1 MRTILIIGSILLAFL
16 MGQVLAAPTAK
27 YLIDATPGEDVL
39 IHLDEW
45 LTNNPIKQGELNRS
59 DNVFLSPRSAVNIAS
74 TKDPKGI
81 GRHIHVTVDEIVFI
95 YKGEGEMYINGIWVP
110 VKAGDLHVCPRG
122 VSHATRALPGKELS
136 FFNIFTPPQPKGT
149 HDRMMIDQ

>member
-45 LTNNPIKQGELNRS
+45 FAKNPIKEGQLNRS

-74 TKDPKGI
+74 TKDE
-81 GRHIHVTVDEIVFI
+81 RNRFAVV
-95 YKGEGEMYINGIWVP
+95 
-110 VKAGDLHVCPRG
+110 
-122 VSHATRALPGKELS
+122 
-136 FFNIFTPPQPKGT
+136 
-149 HDRMMIDQ
+149 